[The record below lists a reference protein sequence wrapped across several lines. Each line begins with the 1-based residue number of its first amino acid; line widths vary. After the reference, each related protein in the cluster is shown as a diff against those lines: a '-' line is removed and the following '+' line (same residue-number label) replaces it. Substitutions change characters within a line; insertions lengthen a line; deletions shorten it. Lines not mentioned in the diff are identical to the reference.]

1 MSYSDGARGSNWA
14 DLDKSLE
21 VRRIDEIG
29 GAGDVWILMWRDHTH
44 SASGHNRAIKVI
56 DGEKGR
62 IVRTPEY
69 LQADE
74 IFEVPNGW
82 SYFID
87 SIQDPHLHEVNYQE
101 YQVGDLIVRDSGSVD
116 VLVIVDV
123 YDDGDIYAYSMSE
136 KTSCVENIE
145 DLFSKNWKV
154 ISLDDL
160 VL

>member
-1 MSYSDGARGSNWA
+1 MSYNSYTSGARSSNWA
-14 DLDKSLE
+14 DLDKTLE
-21 VRRIDEIG
+21 VRRIDET
-29 GAGDVWILMWRDHTH
+29 GDVWILMWRDYTH

-87 SIQDPHLHEVNYQE
+87 DIKDPHLHEVDYQE
-101 YQVGDLIVRDSGSVD
+101 YQVGDLIVRDSD

-123 YDDGDIYAYSMSE
+123 YDDGDIYIYSMSE
-136 KTSCVENIE
+136 KTTYVENIE
-145 DLFSKNWKV
+145 DFADKGWKV

-160 VL
+160 IL

>member
-1 MSYSDGARGSNWA
+1 MSYSDEADGARASNGA

-21 VRRIDEIG
+21 IRRIDET
-29 GAGDVWILMWRDHTH
+29 GDVWILMWRDYTH

-74 IFEVPNGW
+74 VFEVPNGW

-87 SIQDPHLHEVNYQE
+87 SIENPNLHEVDFEE
-101 YQVGDLIVRDSGSVD
+101 YQVGDLIVRDSD

-136 KTSCVENIE
+136 KTSRVENIE

-160 VL
+160 IL

>member
-1 MSYSDGARGSNWA
+1 MSYSDEARGARVSNWA
-14 DLDKSLE
+14 DLDKNLE
-21 VRRIDEIG
+21 VRRTGEDF
-29 GAGDVWILMWRDHTH
+29 GDVWLLMWRDYTH

-56 DGEKGR
+56 DGERGR

-74 IFEVPNGW
+74 VFEVPNGW

-87 SIQDPHLHEVNYQE
+87 SLEDPNLHEVDYRE
-101 YQVGDLIVRDSGSVD
+101 YQVGDLLVRDSD

>member
-1 MSYSDGARGSNWA
+1 MSYSDEARGARGSNWA

-21 VRRIDEIG
+21 VRRTD
-29 GAGDVWILMWRDHTH
+29 DSVWLLMWRDYTH
-44 SASGHNRAIKVI
+44 SASGHNRAIRVVEN
-56 DGEKGR
+56 GER
-62 IVRTPEY
+62 VVRAPEY

-74 IFEVPNGW
+74 VFEVPNGW

-87 SIQDPHLHEVNYQE
+87 SLEDPYLHEVDYRE
-101 YQVGDLIVRDSGSVD
+101 YQVGDLLVRDSD
-116 VLVIVDV
+116 VLVILDV
-123 YDDGDIYAYSMSE
+123 YDDNEDIYIYSMSE
-136 KTSCVENIE
+136 KATYVENIE

>member
-1 MSYSDGARGSNWA
+1 MSYSDGARASNWA

-21 VRRIDEIG
+21 VRRTGDNF
-29 GAGDVWILMWRDHTH
+29 GDVWLLMWRDYTH
-44 SASGHNRAIKVI
+44 SASGHNRAIKLV
-56 DGEKGR
+56 DQSNR

-74 IFEVPNGW
+74 VFEVPNGW

-87 SIQDPHLHEVNYQE
+87 SIQDPNLHEVDFEE
-101 YQVGDLIVRDSGSVD
+101 YQVGDLIVRDSD

-145 DLFSKNWKV
+145 DFAAKGWKV

>member
-21 VRRIDEIG
+21 IRRT
-29 GAGDVWILMWRDHTH
+29 GDSVWLLMWRDYTH
-44 SASGHNRAIKVI
+44 SASGHNRAIKLMDVR
-56 DGEKGR
+56 GR
-62 IVRTPEY
+62 IVRNPEY

-74 IFEVPNGW
+74 VFEVPNGW

-87 SIQDPHLHEVNYQE
+87 SLEDPHLHEINYQE
-101 YQVGDLIVRDSGSVD
+101 YQVGDLLVRNSD
-116 VLVIVDV
+116 VLVILDVYDV
-123 YDDGDIYAYSMSE
+123 YDDNEDIYIYSMSE
-136 KTSCVENIE
+136 KATYVENIE

-160 VL
+160 IL

>member
-1 MSYSDGARGSNWA
+1 MIYSDEADGARGSNWA

-21 VRRIDEIG
+21 VRRIE
-29 GAGDVWILMWRDHTH
+29 ATGDVWILMWRDYTH
-44 SASGHNRAIKVI
+44 SASGHNRAIKVVNQSN
-56 DGEKGR
+56 R
-62 IVRTPEY
+62 IVRSPEY

-74 IFEVPNGW
+74 VFEVPNGW

-87 SIQDPHLHEVNYQE
+87 SIEDPNLHEVDFEE
-101 YQVGDLIVRDSGSVD
+101 YQVGDLIVRDSD

>member
-1 MSYSDGARGSNWA
+1 MSYSDGARASNWA

-21 VRRIDEIG
+21 VRRI
-29 GAGDVWILMWRDHTH
+29 GDSVWLLMWRDYTH
-44 SASGHNRAIKVI
+44 SASGHNRAIKLM
-56 DGEKGR
+56 DERGR
-62 IVRTPEY
+62 IVRNPEY

-74 IFEVPNGW
+74 VFEVPNGW

-87 SIQDPHLHEVNYQE
+87 SIQDPQLHEVNYQE
-101 YQVGDLIVRDSGSVD
+101 YQVGDLLVRDDD
-116 VLVIVDV
+116 VLVILDV
-123 YDDGDIYAYSMSE
+123 YDDNEDIYIYSMSE
-136 KTSCVENIE
+136 KTTYVENIE

>member
-14 DLDKSLE
+14 DLDKNLE
-21 VRRIDEIG
+21 VRRT
-29 GAGDVWILMWRDHTH
+29 GDSVWLLMWRDYTH

-74 IFEVPNGW
+74 VFEVPNGW

-87 SIQDPHLHEVNYQE
+87 SLEDPNLHEVNYQE
-101 YQVGDLIVRDSGSVD
+101 YKVGDLLVRDTD
-116 VLVIVDV
+116 VLVILDV
-123 YDDGDIYAYSMSE
+123 YDDNEDIYIYSMSE
-136 KTSCVENIE
+136 KATYVENIE
-145 DLFSKNWKV
+145 DFAAKGWKV

>member
-1 MSYSDGARGSNWA
+1 MSCSDGARASNNGSWA

-21 VRRIDEIG
+21 VRRI
-29 GAGDVWILMWRDHTH
+29 GDSVWLLMWRDYTH
-44 SASGHNRAIKVI
+44 SASGHNRAIKLM
-56 DGEKGR
+56 DERGR
-62 IVRTPEY
+62 IVRNPEY

-74 IFEVPNGW
+74 VFEVPNGW

-87 SIQDPHLHEVNYQE
+87 SIQDPQLHEVNYQE
-101 YQVGDLIVRDSGSVD
+101 YQVGDLLVRDDD
-116 VLVIVDV
+116 VLVILDV
-123 YDDGDIYAYSMSE
+123 YDDNEDIYIYSMSE
-136 KTSCVENIE
+136 KATYVENIE

>member
-14 DLDKSLE
+14 DLDKNLE
-21 VRRIDEIG
+21 IRRIEDT
-29 GAGDVWILMWRDHTH
+29 GDVWILMWRDYTH

-74 IFEVPNGW
+74 VFEVPNGW

-87 SIQDPHLHEVNYQE
+87 SIQDPNLHEVDFEE

-136 KTSCVENIE
+136 KTSYVENIE
-145 DLFSKNWKV
+145 DFAAKGWKV

>member
-1 MSYSDGARGSNWA
+1 MGYSTRVANWA

-21 VRRIDEIG
+21 IRRIDET
-29 GAGDVWILMWRDHTH
+29 GDVWILIWRDYTH
-44 SASGHNRAIKVI
+44 SASGHNRAIRVVES
-56 DGEKGR
+56 GER
-62 IVRTPEY
+62 VVRTPEY

-87 SIQDPHLHEVNYQE
+87 DIKDPHLHEVNYQE
-101 YQVGDLIVRDSGSVD
+101 YQVGDLLVRDSD

-123 YDDGDIYAYSMSE
+123 YDDGDIYIYSMSE
-136 KTSCVENIE
+136 KATYVENIE
-145 DLFSKNWKV
+145 DFADKGWKV

-160 VL
+160 IL

>member
-1 MSYSDGARGSNWA
+1 MGYSTRTGNWA
-14 DLDKSLE
+14 DLDKNLE
-21 VRRIDEIG
+21 IRRIDET
-29 GAGDVWILMWRDHTH
+29 GDVWILMWRDYTH

-74 IFEVPNGW
+74 IFEVPDGW

-87 SIQDPHLHEVNYQE
+87 DIEDPHLHEVDFE
-101 YQVGDLIVRDSGSVD
+101 WYQVGDLIVRDSD

-123 YDDGDIYAYSMSE
+123 YDDGDIFIYSMSE
-136 KTSCVENIE
+136 KATYVENIE
-145 DLFSKNWKV
+145 DFADKGWKV

-160 VL
+160 IL

>member
-1 MSYSDGARGSNWA
+1 MSYSDGARGSNNGRWA

-21 VRRIDEIG
+21 VRRT
-29 GAGDVWILMWRDHTH
+29 GDSVWLLMWRDYTH

-74 IFEVPNGW
+74 VFEVPNGW

-87 SIQDPHLHEVNYQE
+87 SLEDPNLHEVDYQE
-101 YQVGDLIVRDSGSVD
+101 YQVGDLLVRDSD
-116 VLVIVDV
+116 VLVILDV
-123 YDDGDIYAYSMSE
+123 YDDNEDIYIYSMSE
-136 KTSCVENIE
+136 KATYVENIE
-145 DLFSKNWKV
+145 DFAAKGWKV

>member
-1 MSYSDGARGSNWA
+1 MGYSERACLNWA
-14 DLDKSLE
+14 DLDNNLE
-21 VRRIDEIG
+21 IRRIDET
-29 GAGDVWILMWRDHTH
+29 GDVWILMWRDHTH

-56 DGEKGR
+56 DGEYHGR
-62 IVRTPEY
+62 VVRAPEY
-69 LQADE
+69 LRADE

-87 SIQDPHLHEVNYQE
+87 SINDPHLHEVNYQE
-101 YQVGDLIVRDSGSVD
+101 YQVGDLLVRDSD

-123 YDDGDIYAYSMSE
+123 YDDGDIHIYSMSE
-136 KTSCVENIE
+136 KTTYMANIE
-145 DLFSKNWKV
+145 DFAAKGWKV

>member
-1 MSYSDGARGSNWA
+1 MSYSDGARGSNNGRWA

-21 VRRIDEIG
+21 VRRT
-29 GAGDVWILMWRDHTH
+29 GDSVWLLMWRDYTH
-44 SASGHNRAIKVI
+44 SASGHNRAIKLMDV
-56 DGEKGR
+56 GGR

-74 IFEVPNGW
+74 VFEVPNGW

-87 SIQDPHLHEVNYQE
+87 SLQDPNLHEVDYQE
-101 YQVGDLIVRDSGSVD
+101 YQVGDLLVRDSD
-116 VLVIVDV
+116 VLVILDV
-123 YDDGDIYAYSMSE
+123 YDDNEDIYIYSMSE
-136 KTSCVENIE
+136 KTTYVENIE

>member
-1 MSYSDGARGSNWA
+1 MSYIDGARGSNWA

-21 VRRIDEIG
+21 VRRIDET
-29 GAGDVWILMWRDHTH
+29 GDVWILMWRDYTH
-44 SASGHNRAIKVI
+44 SASGHNRAIRVVES
-56 DGEKGR
+56 GER

-74 IFEVPNGW
+74 VFEVPNGW

-87 SIQDPHLHEVNYQE
+87 DINDPHLHEVNYRE
-101 YQVGDLIVRDSGSVD
+101 YQVGDLLVRDSD

-123 YDDGDIYAYSMSE
+123 YDDGDIYIYSMSE
-136 KTSCVENIE
+136 KTTYMANIE
-145 DLFSKNWKV
+145 DFASKGWKV

-160 VL
+160 IL

>member
-1 MSYSDGARGSNWA
+1 MGYSERACLNWA
-14 DLDKSLE
+14 DLDKNLE
-21 VRRIDEIG
+21 IRRIDET
-29 GAGDVWILMWRDHTH
+29 GDVWILMWRDYTH

-74 IFEVPNGW
+74 VFEVPNGW

-87 SIQDPHLHEVNYQE
+87 NINDPHLHEVNYQE
-101 YQVGDLIVRDSGSVD
+101 YQVGDLLVRDSGSVD

-123 YDDGDIYAYSMSE
+123 YDDGDIYIYSMSE
-136 KTSCVENIE
+136 KTTYMANIE
-145 DLFSKNWKV
+145 DFAAKGWKV

>member
-21 VRRIDEIG
+21 IRRT
-29 GAGDVWILMWRDHTH
+29 GDSVWLLIWRDYTH
-44 SASGHNRAIKVI
+44 SASGHNRAIKLMDV
-56 DGEKGR
+56 GGR
-62 IVRTPEY
+62 IVRNPEY

-74 IFEVPNGW
+74 VFEVPNGW

-87 SIQDPHLHEVNYQE
+87 SLEDPNLHEVDYRE
-101 YQVGDLIVRDSGSVD
+101 YQVGDLLVRDSD
-116 VLVIVDV
+116 VLVILDV
-123 YDDGDIYAYSMSE
+123 YDNEDIYIYSMSE
-136 KTSCVENIE
+136 KATYVENIE